1 MKQGNSTSWQKH
13 KYINYVLMVRVC
25 FYIALNNLFSHITAL
40 ERLGKN
46 KKQKKKKK
54 KKQQQQNKT
63 KKQKKNNFNCK
74 WQALKNA
81 EPSSLLFLF
90 FFLKIT
96 FPTSLRF

>member
-1 MKQGNSTSWQKH
+1 MKQGNSISWQKH
-13 KYINYVLMVRVC
+13 KYINYVLKVRVC

-40 ERLGKN
+40 ERLGNAASWKKKKKKKKK

-54 KKQQQQNKT
+54 K
-63 KKQKKNNFNCK
+63 NFNCK